1 MTVRELLARLSS
13 EELAEWMAY
22 STIDMLPGK
31 ADDWR
36 AAMIAATVS
45 NANRSS
51 ESEPANVDQ
60 FMPRMPADPEDLEDE
75 SALQSSMKHV
85 KLLAYFETLAKQS
98 QTGEMPR

>member
-1 MTVRELLARLSS
+1 
-13 EELAEWMAY
+13 MAY

-51 ESEPANVDQ
+51 ESEPANVEQ
-60 FMPRMPADPEDLEDE
+60 FMPRMPADLEDRE
-75 SALQSSMKHV
+75 DVSALQSSRKI
-85 KLLAYFETLAKQS
+85 LTYFEALARQH
-98 QTGEMPR
+98 QAGEIPR